1 MKVYNVRNRKIVWF
15 GKNTLDLW
23 NGRGSFMDLKNGK
36 IAGNNG
42 FWRERRGGKEINVEE
57 IPMKLNF
64 DWEKP
69 FSRLILNKWKSS
81 KQTA

>member
-23 NGRGSFMDLKNGK
+23 NGRRSFMDLKMGK
-36 IAGNNG
+36 SQEIIG
-42 FWRERRGGKEINVEE
+42 FGGKEGRREEENVEE

-69 FSRLILNKWKSS
+69 FSKLILNKWKSS